1 MMGICINLSVLC
13 LGKIG
18 GESSKTDDDAN
29 GVNEIETSNDS
40 WCDCKQFL
48 VTKMLRKGRL
58 EVSNWTFKLISRL
71 KEISF
76 SIETIFVLITKL
88 I

>member
-1 MMGICINLSVLC
+1 MMGMCINLSVLC

-58 EVSNWTFKLISRL
+58 GSLKLDIRVNL
-71 KEISF
+71 K
-76 SIETIFVLITKL
+76 IEGDVVFD
-88 I
+88 

>member
-1 MMGICINLSVLC
+1 MRICINLSVLC

-29 GVNEIETSNDS
+29 GVNEVETSNDS

-48 VTKMLRKGRL
+48 VMKMLRKGRL
-58 EVSNWTFKLISRL
+58 GSLKLDIRVNL
-71 KEISF
+71 K
-76 SIETIFVLITKL
+76 IEGDIVFD
-88 I
+88 